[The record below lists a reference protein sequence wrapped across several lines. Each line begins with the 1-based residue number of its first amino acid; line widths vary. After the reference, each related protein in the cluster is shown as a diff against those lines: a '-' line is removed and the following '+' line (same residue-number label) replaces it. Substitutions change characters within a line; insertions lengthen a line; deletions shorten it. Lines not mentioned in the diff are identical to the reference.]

1 MAKKKSKPA
10 ASGISAVS
18 QAEAYEEASYF
29 ARKCGLTRDE
39 ALRMMREAQGSVSMA
54 KASAGRRKK

>member
-1 MAKKKSKPA
+1 MAKKKSRPVLPVM
-10 ASGISAVS
+10 SAVS

-39 ALRMMREAQGSVSMA
+39 ALRMMREAQGSLSVA
-54 KASAGRRKK
+54 KASAGRRNK